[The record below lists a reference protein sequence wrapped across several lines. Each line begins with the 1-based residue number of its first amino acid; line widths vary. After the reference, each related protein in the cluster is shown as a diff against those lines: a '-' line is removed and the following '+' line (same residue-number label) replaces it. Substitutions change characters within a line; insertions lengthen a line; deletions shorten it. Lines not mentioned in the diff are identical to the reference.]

1 MFPLQIGA
9 EPGKLGMISFEVR
22 QPNSGFFFWQVP
34 NSGFVPISLIASLI
48 QTNLSTMTFN
58 LNLLTWPTYIPSL
71 PMKLDTYQI
80 VPHVF

>member
-22 QPNSGFFFWQVP
+22 QP

-58 LNLLTWPTYIPSL
+58 LNLLTWLTYIPSL